1 MDAFLKDRIGFLA
14 MSDAIEVSLNN
25 ISFISNPNY
34 EDYVETDKETRI
46 RTLEYI
52 S

>member
-1 MDAFLKDRIGFLA
+1 
-14 MSDAIEVSLNN
+14 MSEVIETSIDKISL
-25 ISFISNPNY
+25 ISSPNY

-52 S
+52 N